1 MSREALEKAI
11 LDVKVRLLVG
21 GLLCL
26 IIAQPSSIS
35 IKTIVL
41 AVAFSPLYTFSLIDI
56 RAAHAWLPRQRPER
70 DH

>member
-35 IKTIVL
+35 IKAIVL
-41 AVAFSPLYTFSLIDI
+41 AMAFSPLYAF
-56 RAAHAWLPRQRPER
+56 
-70 DH
+70 